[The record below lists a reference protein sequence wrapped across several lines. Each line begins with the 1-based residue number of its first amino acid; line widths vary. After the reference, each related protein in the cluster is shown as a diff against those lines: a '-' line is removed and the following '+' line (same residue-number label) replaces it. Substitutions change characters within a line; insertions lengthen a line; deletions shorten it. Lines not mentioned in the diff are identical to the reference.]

1 VTFQAHHESDTI
13 TGLLFG
19 VEMTRR
25 LIVFSLMAAFAIG
38 GAALGRAQTALLVS
52 KPPDIDIPARVALPR
67 MAPELAFQ
75 VYTKRAA
82 DQSAKLTEYTDRT
95 IVEADLPDT
104 KQHGEYELLRA
115 FKAPKSLSF
124 ATIKF
129 TGDAFVKTNVITRL
143 LQSEVDHVEK
153 GDPAATAISDGN
165 YKINYKG
172 QETVNS
178 KLVHVFQL
186 KPRRKVSGLI
196 KGKIYLDAYTG
207 SLVRAEGSIAKSP
220 SFFVKKVDFT
230 QDFQDIN
237 GFTVP
242 TELRSVSKA
251 RIIGRAVVR
260 IFHRGYEFKSTQQP
274 EAPVQASSTLFNG
287 SR

>member
-1 VTFQAHHESDTI
+1 
-13 TGLLFG
+13 
-19 VEMTRR
+19 MTKSLTNFV
-25 LIVFSLMAAFAIG
+25 LISVFTVGSMTVGI
-38 GAALGRAQTALLVS
+38 AQTASLVS
-52 KPPDIDIPARVALPR
+52 RPPDIDIPARVALPR

-82 DQSAKLTEYTDRT
+82 EQSAKLTEYTDRT
-95 IVEADLPDT
+95 IVEAQLPDT
-104 KQHGEYELLRA
+104 NQHGEYELLRA

-124 ATIKF
+124 ATVKF
-129 TGDAFVKTNVITRL
+129 TGDTFVKTNVITRL

-153 GDPAATAISDGN
+153 GDPAETAITDAN

-172 QETVNS
+172 QDTVNG

-186 KPRRKVSGLI
+186 KPRHKVPGLI

-207 SLVRAEGSIAKSP
+207 SMVRAEGSIAKSP

-230 QDFQDIN
+230 QDFQDIG

-251 RIIGRAVVR
+251 RIIGRAVVN
-260 IFHRGYEFKSTQQP
+260 IFHRSYDFKPAMPTEP
-274 EAPVQASSTLFNG
+274 APMPASAQLNG
-287 SR
+287 SLK

>member
-1 VTFQAHHESDTI
+1 MTKRLFVFFFIAVFAVS
-13 TGLLFG
+13 GALL
-19 VEMTRR
+19 
-25 LIVFSLMAAFAIG
+25 SN
-38 GAALGRAQTALLVS
+38 AQTASLVS
-52 KPPDIDIPARVALPR
+52 KAPDIDIPARVALPR

-75 VYTKRAA
+75 VYTKRAVE
-82 DQSAKLTEYTDRT
+82 QSAKLTEYTDRT

-115 FKAPKSLSF
+115 YKAPKSLSF

-129 TGDAFVKTNVITRL
+129 TGDTFVKTNVITRL

-153 GDPAATAISDGN
+153 GDPSASAITDEN

-172 QETVNS
+172 VETVNS
-178 KLVHVFQL
+178 KLAHVFQL
-186 KPRRKVSGLI
+186 KPRRKVPGLI
-196 KGKIYLDAYTG
+196 KGKIYIDAYTG

-260 IFHRGYEFKSTQQP
+260 IFHRSYDFRP
-274 EAPVQASSTLFNG
+274 LLPAEAPGPAQPSSAQLGG
-287 SR
+287 SLK

>member
-1 VTFQAHHESDTI
+1 
-13 TGLLFG
+13 
-19 VEMTRR
+19 MTR
-25 LIVFSLMAAFAIG
+25 SLFTFILVAAFAVS
-38 GAALGRAQTALLVS
+38 GAVLSHAQTASLVS
-52 KPPDIDIPARVALPR
+52 KPPDIDIPARIALPR

-82 DQSAKLTEYTDRT
+82 EQSLRLTEYTDRT
-95 IVEADLPDT
+95 IVEAQLPDT
-104 KQHGEYELLRA
+104 NQHGEYELLRA
-115 FKAPKSLSF
+115 YKAPKSLSF

-129 TGDAFVKTNVITRL
+129 TGDTFVKTNVITRL

-153 GDPAATAISDGN
+153 GNPSASAISDEN
-165 YKINYKG
+165 YKISYKG
-172 QETVNS
+172 QDTVNS

-186 KPRRKVSGLI
+186 KPRRKVPGLI

-251 RIIGRAVVR
+251 RIIGRAVVN
-260 IFHRGYEFKSTQQP
+260 IFHRGYDFK
-274 EAPVQASSTLFNG
+274 PVQPTEVPLAQPSSAQLNG
-287 SR
+287 SLK

>member
-1 VTFQAHHESDTI
+1 
-13 TGLLFG
+13 
-19 VEMTRR
+19 MTRS
-25 LIVFSLMAAFAIG
+25 LITFCLIAVFVGG
-38 GAALGRAQTALLVS
+38 GATLGHAQTASLVP
-52 KPPDIDIPARVALPR
+52 KAPDIDLPNRVALPR
-67 MAPELAFQ
+67 MAPELALQ
-75 VYTKRAA
+75 VYTRRAA
-82 DQSAKLTEYTDRT
+82 EQSAKLTEYTDRT

-104 KQHGEYELLRA
+104 RQHGEYELLRA

-129 TGDAFVKTNVITRL
+129 TGDTFVKTNVSTRL

-172 QETVNS
+172 LETINT
-178 KLVHVFQL
+178 KLAHVFQL
-186 KPRRKVSGLI
+186 KPRRKVPGLI

-260 IFHRGYEFKSTQQP
+260 IFHRGYEFKPTPQP
-274 EAPVQASSTLFNG
+274 ESPVQASAAVLNG
-287 SR
+287 PR

>member
-1 VTFQAHHESDTI
+1 
-13 TGLLFG
+13 
-19 VEMTRR
+19 MTRST
-25 LIVFSLMAAFAIG
+25 LILFLIAAFAASG
-38 GAALGRAQTALLVS
+38 VTLCHAQTASLVS
-52 KPPDIDIPARVALPR
+52 KVPDIDLPNRVALPR
-67 MAPELAFQ
+67 MAPELALQ
-75 VYTKRAA
+75 VYTHRATE
-82 DQSAKLTEYTDRT
+82 QSVKLTEYTDRT

-129 TGDAFVKTNVITRL
+129 TGDSFVKTNVITRL

-153 GDPAATAISDGN
+153 GDPSSTAITEQN

-172 QETVNS
+172 LETINTRLS
-178 KLVHVFQL
+178 HVFQL
-186 KPRRKVSGLI
+186 KPRRKVPGLI

-260 IFHRGYEFKSTQQP
+260 IFHRSYEFRSVQP
-274 EAPVQASSTLFNG
+274 TEAPTAQPSSAQLNG
-287 SR
+287 SLK